1 MSTSQAH
8 KVPEIQPAS
17 RSAEIPRILLLE
29 DSPGEAELFCE
40 ALVLAWRSAGCG
52 SEASRPGIEVRHT
65 AQDAL
70 NSLRKRAESETGN
83 LPELVVLDLDL
94 HGRTSLT
101 FLRELRQDRRL
112 ASLPVITMAW
122 SGEQEMA
129 CTLNR
134 LGVAGYFVKPL
145 RFADLLIMVG
155 DICRTWLPVDRRRE
169 LCLLNGEQNI

>member
-1 MSTSQAH
+1 MSMSQLNNVLPIA
-8 KVPEIQPAS
+8 PAS
-17 RSAEIPRILLLE
+17 QFAQAARILILE

-52 SEASRPGIEVRHT
+52 SEASRPGIEVQHT

-70 NSLRKRAESETGN
+70 NSLRKRAEPETGN

-94 HGRTSLT
+94 PGRTSLT

-112 ASLPVITMAW
+112 TSLPVIAMAW
-122 SGEQEMA
+122 CDEQPIVRA
-129 CTLNR
+129 LDG
-134 LGVAGYFVKPL
+134 LGVAGYLVKPL

-155 DICRTWLPVDRRRE
+155 NICRTWLPGDRRRE
-169 LCLLNGEQNI
+169 LCLLDRERNI

>member
-1 MSTSQAH
+1 MSSSQLNNVLSLA
-8 KVPEIQPAS
+8 PAS
-17 RSAEIPRILLLE
+17 QFARVPRILLLE

-70 NSLRKRAESETGN
+70 NSLRKRAEPETSN

-94 HGRTSLT
+94 PGRTSLT
-101 FLRELRQDRRL
+101 FLHELRRDPRV
-112 ASLPVITMAW
+112 ASLPVIVMAW
-122 SGEQEMA
+122 SDEPVMA
-129 CTLNR
+129 CTLNG